1 VFKRESQELCSL
13 WESQFIISEIT
24 KRKWDRLLLPGWM
37 LAAGCWLAGSAQP
50 TVIHYIVCRPT
61 ALVYNVRNVYFLL
74 FLFIFGVFF

>member
-1 VFKRESQELCSL
+1 
-13 WESQFIISEIT
+13 
-24 KRKWDRLLLPGWM
+24 M